1 MFEELVK
8 KRKSIRKFKENPIER
23 EKIEK
28 ILQCARLSPSACNS
42 QPYRFIVMS
51 GEYKNKFCDSVF
63 TGMFSSCSFVKKA
76 PLIIAMVR
84 TKTSLKMKIGNMVC
98 DTDFSLI
105 DLGIAG
111 EHMVLAATDMGLG
124 SLWVGWFDRKKAFEF
139 LNLKKGENIEIII
152 AIGEKDEEPNERKK
166 KSFEDIVEFR
176 S

>member
-1 MFEELVK
+1 
-8 KRKSIRKFKENPIER
+8 
-23 EKIEK
+23 
-28 ILQCARLSPSACNS
+28 
-42 QPYRFIVMS
+42 
-51 GEYKNKFCDSVF
+51 
-63 TGMFSSCSFVKKA
+63 
-76 PLIIAMVR
+76 
-84 TKTSLKMKIGNMVC
+84 MKIGNMVC

-111 EHMVLAATDMGLG
+111 EHIVLSATDMGLG